1 MIKNL
6 PSFLSFLFKLSHVYC
21 HVFLTGTDPVVSTF
35 EICDLNSDGLT
46 KEELLQDNC
55 KETLGT
61 WFGFT
66 EKGLNEIFP
75 EVDGNADGR
84 ISMHEGRLAYE
95 SFALFNRKGGTSEC
109 PTCDCPFVWP

>member
-1 MIKNL
+1 M
-6 PSFLSFLFKLSHVYC
+6 
-21 HVFLTGTDPVVSTF
+21 TGSDPVVSTF

-84 ISMHEGRLAYE
+84 ISMNEGRLAYE
-95 SFALFNRKGGTSEC
+95 SFALFNRKGGSEC
-109 PTCDCPFVWP
+109 PRCICDCPFVFP